1 MWSLISVEF
10 FVITAIVFGLLG
22 RYIAKQ
28 KNRSGAE
35 GFWLGVLFSALG
47 VIIVALLPNKES
59 PITYSKDEI
68 IDYSNNTSVPLKD
81 KVIWIS
87 IFVIILILF
96 FYSGFVR
103 GDFK

>member
-1 MWSLISVEF
+1 MWSIISIEF
-10 FVITAIVFGLLG
+10 YVISAIVFGLLG

-47 VIIVALLPNKES
+47 VIIVALLPNKEES
-59 PITYSKDEI
+59 VVYSRDKEDKE
-68 IDYSNNTSVPLKD
+68 D

-87 IFVIILILF
+87 IVVIILILF

-103 GDFK
+103 EDFK

>member
-1 MWSLISVEF
+1 MWSLISIEF
-10 FVITAIVFGLLG
+10 FIVSAIVFGLLG

-47 VIIVALLPNKES
+47 VIIVALLPNKEES
-59 PITYSKDEI
+59 VVYSKDEEVNHLNK
-68 IDYSNNTSVPLKD
+68 SSVPLKD

>member
-1 MWSLISVEF
+1 MWSIISIEF
-10 FVITAIVFGLLG
+10 YVISAIVFGLLG

-28 KNRSGAE
+28 NNRSGAE
-35 GFWLGVLFSALG
+35 GFWLGLLFSALSL
-47 VIIVALLPNKES
+47 IIIALLPNKEES
-59 PITYSKDEI
+59 VVYSKDEE
-68 IDYSNNTSVPLKD
+68 D

-96 FYSGFVR
+96 LYSGFVR

>member
-1 MWSLISVEF
+1 MWSLISIEF
-10 FVITAIVFGLLG
+10 FVISAIVFGLLG

-35 GFWLGVLFSALG
+35 GFWLGLLFSALSL
-47 VIIVALLPNKES
+47 IIVALLPNKEES
-59 PITYSKDEI
+59 AVYSKDEE
-68 IDYSNNTSVPLKD
+68 D
-81 KVIWIS
+81 KFIWIS

-96 FYSGFVR
+96 LYSGFVG

>member
-47 VIIVALLPNKES
+47 VIIVALLPTKEEKPIVLLNKEGL
-59 PITYSKDEI
+59 PKDEK
-68 IDYSNNTSVPLKD
+68 SNSSAAPILVGYAIVLL
-81 KVIWIS
+81 VIFYLLFIS
-87 IFVIILILF
+87 
-96 FYSGFVR
+96 
-103 GDFK
+103 

>member
-1 MWSLISVEF
+1 MWSIISIEF
-10 FVITAIVFGLLG
+10 YVISAIVFGLLV

-28 KNRSGAE
+28 NNRSGAE
-35 GFWLGVLFSALG
+35 GFWLGLLFSALSL
-47 VIIVALLPNKES
+47 IIVALLPNKEES
-59 PITYSKDEI
+59 VVYSRDKE
-68 IDYSNNTSVPLKD
+68 D

-103 GDFK
+103 EDFK

>member
-1 MWSLISVEF
+1 MWSIISIEF
-10 FVITAIVFGLLG
+10 YVISAIVFGLLG

-28 KNRSGAE
+28 NNRSGAE
-35 GFWLGVLFSALG
+35 GFWLGLLFSALSL
-47 VIIVALLPNKES
+47 IIVALLPNKEES
-59 PITYSKDEI
+59 VVYSRDKEE
-68 IDYSNNTSVPLKD
+68 

-103 GDFK
+103 EDFK